1 MRVFKYAQV
10 CLSCLREGIPGVCMY
25 ISFSLFFRSATSLSS
40 LAVASVTRQVIASE
54 VMNTTSNVKGEG
66 TVWRLQSDCDVSW
79 CVGAN
84 HLVAR
89 INVANLRFMQ
99 TTYML
104 KLYVSLYSIFC
115 ML

>member
-10 CLSCLREGIPGVCMY
+10 CLSCLREGIPGVWMY
-25 ISFSLFFRSATSLSS
+25 ISFSLFFCSATSLSS

-54 VMNTTSNVKGEG
+54 VINTTSNVKGEG
-66 TVWRLQSDCDVSW
+66 TVRRLQSDCDVSW
-79 CVGAN
+79 CDAN